1 MGSKAGSE
9 VQECWL
15 FFQLEKRLAL
25 YLVSDEETGASQ
37 GFASRFIFALI
48 LRWSVSVLLWS

>member
-37 GFASRFIFALI
+37 GLCVQVHFALI